1 MAVYQYMNFDIMGL
15 INQGIN
21 LWNNAK
27 RMQGLIPP
35 GLKSAIEGDNPEW
48 LQKAKGIAGGVVN
61 KVKEW
66 GGNLINKFTGGGQ
79 QPATAPDGTVTS
91 QSQAQASQPTT
102 QQTAQDGTV
111 TTPPPAQPQPQA
123 QQPTTP
129 APQPQVQT
137 QRPSAPKPPTQPK
150 PPAPPK
156 APTQNRQP
164 QNQSFGA
171 PKKDYSTVTRL
182 ASNVATGSQQAIM
195 KAHQMFPETRGMND
209 PQRLSAT
216 LKAKANAMRQA

>member
-1 MAVYQYMNFDIMGL
+1 MGL

-66 GGNLINKFTGGGQ
+66 GGNLINKFTGGQ
-79 QPATAPDGTVTS
+79 QPATAPDETVTG
-91 QSQAQASQPTT
+91 QPQAQASQPTT

-129 APQPQVQT
+129 APQVQM
-137 QRPSAPKPPTQPK
+137 QQPSAPKPPTQPK
-150 PPAPPK
+150 PPAPPR
-156 APTQNRQP
+156 APIQNRQP